1 MKQKVILKYMQ
12 QGNSISDSY
21 ALNVSVSKHL
31 RDNNNSGWMIPPAWK
46 LNVTHLLIR
55 IDHTSAPQSTQ
66 AALKVA
72 EPVPATK
79 LI

>member
-1 MKQKVILKYMQ
+1 MCNRQLNKWVIR
-12 QGNSISDSY
+12 S
-21 ALNVSVSKHL
+21 NVSVSKHL
-31 RDNNNSGWMIPPAWK
+31 RGNNNSGWMSPPAWK
-46 LNVTHLLIR
+46 LNVTHPLIR